1 MEPRLFTPPESF
13 TPEGVRLDAAQSHY
27 LRDVLRL
34 HPGARLRLFD
44 GSGREW
50 PAEIIRLERRGGLCR
65 LGPPGAPETEPPF
78 RVRVIQAA
86 ARGEKVDAV
95 LQKCTEL
102 GAAAFTILASERAQL
117 RLSGARLEKRLAR
130 WRRIVIEA
138 AEQSGRVRVPTVEWL
153 DSTARVRAEG
163 LALALHPP
171 APGAPGTNWRAARE
185 RIAKAPAITIAIGP
199 EGGWSNGDL
208 ARLDAAGFIRLGFGP
223 RILRTETAAPALLAA
238 IQAVR

>member
-34 HPGARLRLFD
+34 RPGARLRLFD

-50 PAEIIRLERRGGLCR
+50 PAAILRLDRQGALCR
-65 LGPPGAPETEPPF
+65 AGEPTWPATEMKPP
-78 RVRVIQAA
+78 VHVIQAA
-86 ARGEKVDAV
+86 ARGEKVDLV

-138 AEQSGRVRVPTVEWL
+138 AEQSGRVHVPPVAWL
-153 DSTARVRAEG
+153 DSTAPLRAEG
-163 LALALHPP
+163 LALALHPS
-171 APGAPGTNWRAARE
+171 ASGASGPDWREMRE
-185 RIAKAPAITIAIGP
+185 RIAQASAIAVAVGP
-199 EGGWSNGDL
+199 EGGWSEADL
-208 ARLDAAGFIRLGFGP
+208 AGLNAAGFIRLGFGP

-238 IQAVR
+238 IQAVL